1 MTDTARP
8 RAVVSLSGGMDSVV
22 CAALAARDFE
32 TYAVHFSY
40 GQRTEN
46 RELLAAQDAVR
57 LRDAIN
63 TLLAAN
69 RPRTAPAGDG
79 QGNIRA
85 VLEFY
90 GELTGTTT
98 AAAAHRPV

>member
-22 CAALAARDFE
+22 CAALASRDFE

-40 GQRTEN
+40 GQRTET

-57 LRDAIN
+57 ILGIRELLHQSSTFSAGLEAPPLPTRASQSP
-63 TLLAAN
+63 TLQPMN
-69 RPRTAPAGDG
+69 PP
-79 QGNIRA
+79 
-85 VLEFY
+85 
-90 GELTGTTT
+90 
-98 AAAAHRPV
+98 